1 MVQTSTEKEIM
12 NKELPYLPDAGQI
25 EGMIQRHEQQQTRQG
40 KHKLNSTCTS
50 AKKTVT
56 ECTYVHSNS
65 TCNKGQ
71 KQSAA
76 PVSAYQT
83 YTGGGPCILFE
94 LFGSIHC
101 LSWQHA
107 WLSSCSWFHTRAS

>member
-65 TCNKGQ
+65 IRAEAISSTSVRLPN
-71 KQSAA
+71 
-76 PVSAYQT
+76 
-83 YTGGGPCILFE
+83 
-94 LFGSIHC
+94 IHRRRA
-101 LSWQHA
+101 LHPFRTIR
-107 WLSSCSWFHTRAS
+107 FHTLFVLAARLAKQL